1 MIEEEIIKTITLSEI
16 IPYGNIHQ
24 KSAKKV
30 AEDFVSY
37 TGEKYS
43 LIPELADLVTY
54 EQLLNI
60 LYVFAGQTLSIPDQ
74 KQILNSFRD
83 LDIYYSICSNPTN
96 TEITR
101 LTIKYD
107 TSFQNIKTIYKR
119 VENKL
124 GRGPCINSCNFK

>member
-1 MIEEEIIKTITLSEI
+1 MIDEGITKTITLSELV
-16 IPYGNIHQ
+16 PYNNMSQ

-37 TGEKYS
+37 AGEKYS

-107 TSFQNIKTIYKR
+107 TSFQNIKIIYKR

>member
-1 MIEEEIIKTITLSEI
+1 MIDEGITKTITLSELV
-16 IPYGNIHQ
+16 PYNNMSQ

-37 TGEKYS
+37 AGEKYS

>member
-1 MIEEEIIKTITLSEI
+1 MIDEGITKTITLSELV
-16 IPYGNIHQ
+16 PYNNMSQ

-30 AEDFVSY
+30 AEDFVKY
-37 TGEKYS
+37 AGEKYY
-43 LIPELADLVTY
+43 LIPELAELLNH
-54 EQLLNI
+54 EQLLNF
-60 LYVFAGQTLSIPDQ
+60 LYVFAGQSLTIPDQ
-74 KQILNSFRD
+74 KKILNSFRD

-119 VENKL
+119 VEDHL
-124 GRGPCINSCNFK
+124 GKGPDINGCNFK

>member
-1 MIEEEIIKTITLSEI
+1 MIDEGITKTVTLSELV
-16 IPYGNIHQ
+16 PYNNMSQ

-37 TGEKYS
+37 AGEKYS

>member
-1 MIEEEIIKTITLSEI
+1 MIDEGITKTVTLSELV
-16 IPYGNIHQ
+16 PYNNMSQ

-37 TGEKYS
+37 AGEKYS

-54 EQLLNI
+54 EQFLNI